1 MEQIKDIHELSVEE
15 AILNLESSK
24 EGLSKDEVEKR
35 FSSFGPN
42 EIQEKRVT
50 PLYVKLLKQFFNFFA
65 ILLWVASGLSFLGEY
80 LAPGEGNINLGI
92 ALVVVIFINAFFTFY
107 QEYKAERAAE
117 ALKKLLAPTAI
128 VLRNNKEEEISANQ
142 VVVGD
147 IIVLKEGDKVPADA
161 RLLEQYELKVNNA
174 TLTGESVSLKRSID
188 PFKGN
193 ILEANNVVFSG
204 TTIVSGSGK
213 AIVFAIGM
221 GTEFGKIAGLTQE
234 IKEDPTPLQKEI
246 SYFIKYISLIAILLG
261 ITFFLVGWSLGNTFT
276 ANFIFGIGIIV
287 ANVPEGLLPTVT
299 LTLSIAAQKMAKKN
313 ALIKSLNSV
322 ETLGSTTVICTDK
335 TGTLTQNEMTVK
347 KVFVNDKEY
356 DVSGVGYKPEG
367 KLQLDGKDIEEKEIE
382 SIVPLLKT
390 SFFCNDSK
398 ITFSEDKYS
407 IIGDPT
413 EGALLVLAKKIID
426 TDSTCQLEERI
437 FVIPFTSDRKMMSTI
452 YKGEKTIAYVKGSP
466 ESIIGLS
473 NKILN
478 NGKEIELTPQDKKTL
493 HDKAED
499 FEKKALRTLA
509 LAYREVSEKQSYNAE
524 EVEKD
529 LVLLGFVGMIDPPRI
544 GVKEAVRKC
553 KEAGIKV
560 IMITGDNKLTAEA
573 IGRSVGIIEGDSP
586 VVVEG
591 SEVSKM
597 NTEELK
603 SLLTNP
609 EIIFARSSPKNKLDI
624 VMALKQ
630 MGEVVAVTGDG
641 VNDAPALKEADIGVS
656 MGTGTDVAKEAA
668 DVILIDDNFKS
679 IVEAVLEGRAVYDN
693 IRKFV
698 SYILVSNVPE
708 IVPFIVY
715 VIFRVPLALTVIQIL
730 AIDLGTDML
739 PAIALGTEP
748 AEVDTMQRPPRSRK
762 DRLLTVPLILKSY
775 GLVGPIEA
783 AAGLFGFWWVLKEG
797 GWTWGAQLAFTDPLY
812 LKATTMCLTAII
824 ICQIVNVMGCRS
836 LRNSVFKIG
845 LFKNKYIFLGIASEI
860 ILIIAFTN
868 IPFFKTF
875 LGTASIEPELILLIL
890 PFALLIFVV
899 DELRKYLMPK
909 LGLKEI

>member
-1 MEQIKDIHELSVEE
+1 MDQINDIHELSVEE
-15 AILNLESSK
+15 AIMNLQSSK
-24 EGLSKDEVEKR
+24 EGLSKEEVEKR

-50 PLYVKLLKQFFNFFA
+50 PLYVKLLKQFSNFFA
-65 ILLWVASGLSFLGEY
+65 ILLWVAAGLSFLGEY

-92 ALVVVIFINAFFTFY
+92 ALVAVIFINAFFTFY
-107 QEYKAERAAE
+107 QEFKAERAAE
-117 ALKKLLAPTAI
+117 ALKKLLAPSAV
-128 VLRNNKEEEISANQ
+128 VLRNNKEEEIPSNQ

-147 IIVLKEGDKVPADA
+147 IIILSEGDKVPADA
-161 RLLEQYELKVNNA
+161 RLIEQYELKVNNA
-174 TLTGESVSLKRSID
+174 PLTGESISLKRSIE
-188 PFKGN
+188 PFKGD
-193 ILEANNVVFSG
+193 ILGANNVVFSG
-204 TTIVSGSGK
+204 TTVVSGSGK

-234 IKEDPTPLQKEI
+234 IKEDPTPLQKEL
-246 SYFIKYISLIAILLG
+246 SYFIKYISIIAIFLG
-261 ITFFLVGWSLGNTFT
+261 ITFFLIGWSLGNTFT

-287 ANVPEGLLPTVT
+287 ANVPEGLLPAVT

-347 KVFVNDKEY
+347 KIFVNDKEI

-367 KLQLDGKDIEEKEIE
+367 NLQIDGKDISQKEIDP
-382 SIVPLLKT
+382 IIPFLKT

-398 ITFSEDKYS
+398 LAMDEGKYS

-413 EGALLVLAKKIID
+413 EGALLVLAKKILD
-426 TDSTCQLEERI
+426 TDKTCKSEKRI
-437 FVIPFTSDRKMMSTI
+437 FEIPFTSERKMMSTI
-452 YKGEKTIAYVKGSP
+452 HKEEKITAYVKGSP
-466 ESIIGLS
+466 ESIISLS
-473 NKILN
+473 NKILI
-478 NGKEIELTPQDKKTL
+478 NGKEIQLTSKDKQNL
-493 HDKAED
+493 LEKAEN
-499 FEKKALRTLA
+499 FQKKALRTLA
-509 LAYREVSEKQSYNAE
+509 LAYRIVDEKEKYVAE
-524 EVEKD
+524 DVEKE
-529 LVLLGFVGMIDPPRI
+529 LVFLGLVGMIDPPRP
-544 GVKEAVRKC
+544 GVKEAVKKC
-553 KEAGIKV
+553 KGAGIKV

-573 IGRSVGIIEGDSP
+573 IGRDVGIIESDAP
-586 VVVEG
+586 FVVEG
-591 SEVSKM
+591 TDVTGMKI
-597 NTEELK
+597 EELK
-603 SLLTNP
+603 ELLNK
-609 EIIFARSSPKNKLDI
+609 EELIFARSSPKNKLDI

-641 VNDAPALKEADIGVS
+641 VNDAPALKEADIGIS

-693 IRKFV
+693 IRKFI

-715 VIFRVPLALTVIQIL
+715 VLFRVPLPLTVIQIL

-748 AEVDTMQRPPRSRK
+748 AEIDVMERPPRSRK

-775 GLVGPIEA
+775 GLIGPIEA
-783 AAGLFGFWWVLKEG
+783 AAGLYGFWWVLNQG
-797 GWTWGAQLAFTDPLY
+797 GWSLGTQLAFNDPLY
-812 LKATTMCLTAII
+812 LKATTMCLIAII
-824 ICQIVNVMGCRS
+824 VCQIVNVMGCRS
-836 LRNSVFKIG
+836 LRNSIFKMG
-845 LFKNKYIFLGIASEI
+845 LFKNKYVFLGIASEI
-860 ILIIAFTN
+860 LLILAFTN
-868 IPFFKTF
+868 VPIFKTF

-909 LGLKEI
+909 LNIKDI